1 MFILGEKFDNKNLN
15 ILHAYLPHK
24 LPNDFRI
31 RKKRDSVTNV
41 EYTYAKL
48 PVPTHETVL
57 GIFILVFET
66 NAMISVYRTIKVEVF
81 K

>member
-1 MFILGEKFDNKNLN
+1 MRICLTSYRTTSELG
-15 ILHAYLPHK
+15 
-24 LPNDFRI
+24 
-31 RKKRDSVTNV
+31 KRDSVTNV